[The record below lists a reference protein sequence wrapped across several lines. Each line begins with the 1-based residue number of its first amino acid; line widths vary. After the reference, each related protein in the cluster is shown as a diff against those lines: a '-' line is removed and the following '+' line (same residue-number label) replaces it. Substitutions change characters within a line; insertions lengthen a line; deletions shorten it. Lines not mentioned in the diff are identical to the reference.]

1 MHADGY
7 GHLTYR
13 RKYWLAH
20 RLAWTLKN
28 GEIPA
33 GMCVCHKCDN
43 RACCNTDHMFLG
55 SHSDN
60 MADMKQKGRRLNIN
74 IGELNGRAKISHACA
89 QEIRALYAKGEKQKT
104 LAARFG
110 IGQSMISCIVRGTN
124 WR

>member
-1 MHADGY
+1 
-7 GHLTYR
+7 
-13 RKYWLAH
+13 
-20 RLAWTLKN
+20 
-28 GEIPA
+28 
-33 GMCVCHKCDN
+33 
-43 RACCNTDHMFLG
+43 MFLG